1 MYISLTKSQRRNF
14 MFTQT
19 KSKDLLLKLN
29 RQFVDNRGNFSPVI
43 STDDIEEAGGIWKNL
58 HIEQVN
64 VVHNKADIIR
74 GMHLQKPPFAQAKVI
89 SVIDGAIRDVVID
102 LRIESETFGISYYFD
117 LFSHTCDQLWVPFG
131 FAHGY
136 EVLLEGTIVQ
146 YSILGGKYHPESELC
161 ITPLDVSFW
170 VFQDVNSKYC
180 IADRDK
186 NGLQLN
192 DAIDQITSGKL
203 IL

>member
-1 MYISLTKSQRRNF
+1 
-14 MFTQT
+14 MFTKT
-19 KSKDLLLKLN
+19 YAEGLFLKQH
-29 RQFVDNRGNFSPVI
+29 RKFEDNRGNFSPVI
-43 STDDIEEAGGIWKNL
+43 NTNDIEQAGGVWKNL

-64 VVHNKADIIR
+64 VVYNKVDVIR
-74 GMHLQKPPFAQAKVI
+74 GMHLQKPPHQQAKVI

-102 LRIESETFGISYYFD
+102 LRVESETFGQSYYFD
-117 LFSHTCDQLWVPFG
+117 LFSHTYNQLWVPFG

-136 EVLLEGTIVQ
+136 EVLMPDTIVQ
-146 YSILGGKYHPESELC
+146 YSILGGKYQPESELC

-170 VFQDVNSKYC
+170 ILDVNSRYT

-186 NGLQLN
+186 NGSKLN
-192 DAIDQITSGKL
+192 DVITQIKSGEL